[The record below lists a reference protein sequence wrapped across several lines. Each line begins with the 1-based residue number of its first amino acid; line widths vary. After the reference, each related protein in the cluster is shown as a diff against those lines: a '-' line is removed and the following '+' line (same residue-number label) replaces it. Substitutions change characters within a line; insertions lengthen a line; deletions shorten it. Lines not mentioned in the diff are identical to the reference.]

1 MLLVWGSLEYFAFRH
16 LFNNYFVTPMKFGT
30 GMLELLGWDVSMSAT
45 KRFLFEHCFVSL
57 GVQISFGKTLS
68 DAITVSNKP
77 GRIESLKRAI
87 DNVKAVGTLGFR
99 EALSIKGKVA
109 YAEGQLFGRV
119 AAPLCRF
126 LSTWSSKGID
136 RQVTPE
142 LLMLLDSS
150 LEALSSARPRVVSC
164 HEASKPVIVFIDGAC
179 EPEGTSIGAV
189 LFCPGLQ
196 PEAFGAVLD
205 DQTVSSW
212 KSTVDQT
219 QVIGQAEICHMVVA
233 RYTWAKHLRNRRVI
247 YFIDNDS
254 ARLACIKSYSPVI
267 SSLNLIMQGL
277 LWDSKYESSA
287 WFGRVPTA
295 SNPADDPSRMDSSL
309 VKEIF
314 GAKIVEPIFP
324 PGVRA
329 SSILTDTVTKQTSLN
344 F

>member
-1 MLLVWGSLEYFAFRH
+1 
-16 LFNNYFVTPMKFGT
+16 MKFGT
-30 GMLELLGWDVSMSAT
+30 GMLVLLGWDVSMSAT

-179 EPEGTSIGAV
+179 EPEGTSIGAI
-189 LFCPGLQ
+189 LFAPGCNLRLLERSLMTRLLA
-196 PEAFGAVLD
+196 PGNPLWTKRKLLAKRRFALWLLLGIPGP
-205 DQTVSSW
+205 
-212 KSTVDQT
+212 STCG
-219 QVIGQAEICHMVVA
+219 IEE
-233 RYTWAKHLRNRRVI
+233 
-247 YFIDNDS
+247 
-254 ARLACIKSYSPVI
+254 SYI
-267 SSLNLIMQGL
+267 S
-277 LWDSKYESSA
+277 
-287 WFGRVPTA
+287 
-295 SNPADDPSRMDSSL
+295 
-309 VKEIF
+309 
-314 GAKIVEPIFP
+314 
-324 PGVRA
+324 
-329 SSILTDTVTKQTSLN
+329 
-344 F
+344 